1 MLGVGQLDGPE
12 MKHRLSTQALA
23 PVGIVAAL
31 FLSGM
36 IVRSLWSTQMWV
48 NLPLHSTVEA
58 LGGLAA
64 VLTGLVLLARKAEW
78 EDERLQG
85 LASGL
90 LGMGILEGFHAVSSP
105 DHGFVLLRS
114 AASLLGAVA
123 FSFVW
128 HPPGMIGKR
137 TRELIPYL
145 VTAATVSFGMVVL
158 TFPHQLPRFTEQDQF
173 APIALVVNG
182 VAAVLFLA
190 GAAGFWLEFGRTGR
204 PEHQLLATLAFLFGL
219 AEIMFLFS
227 APWQSEWWIWHFVRV
242 AAYVIALTY
251 VSRGYVRMVGET
263 RQALAEAKRSG
274 RRLAAQYGVTRVLA
288 EAPTL
293 KDAGQAVLRAIG
305 ESLNWELG
313 MFWSL
318 DEEKQVLRFVDL
330 WHAPH
335 IEATEFVQDSRGR
348 TFRRG
353 EGLIGRVWATGKP
366 IWIPDLITDPAFR
379 RASMAARA
387 GLHAGFAF
395 PVCKGGE
402 FYGVIDFFSR
412 ESREPDQDVLDMVA
426 DLGIKVGLFVDR
438 KRKEDE
444 LRQTEARLVE
454 EQRLAEVARV
464 LGDIGHDLK
473 NMLMPILSG
482 AGLLEEEISECF
494 SKLPQPAV
502 ASVKPSRDLA
512 HELVAMIRQ
521 GSRRIH
527 DRVKEIADSV
537 KGLTRPPQFAPCR
550 LANVV
555 SNVYAFLRILAD
567 ERQVALRTEGLETL
581 PEITA
586 DESRLFNAIYNL
598 VNNAIPEVSSG
609 GSVTVQGCTDKSGKS
624 IALSVI
630 DTGRGMSPEVR
641 DSLFTYQA
649 ISRKKG
655 GTGLGTKIVK
665 DVVDA
670 HGGTITVESTEGKGT
685 AFHITLFVDGPPTH
699 TPSTA
704 RPAAEASRLT
714 P

>member
-1 MLGVGQLDGPE
+1 MKRILLVQNLIPLG
-12 MKHRLSTQALA
+12 
-23 PVGIVAAL
+23 IIAAL
-31 FLSGM
+31 FLSGT
-36 IVRSLWSTQMWV
+36 IVQSLSTNQIWV
-48 NLPLHSTVEA
+48 NVPLHSTMEA

-64 VLTGLVLLARKAEW
+64 VLMGLVLLARKAEW
-78 EDERLQG
+78 KDERLQG

-105 DHGFVLLRS
+105 EHGFVLLRS
-114 AASLLGAVA
+114 AASLLGGVA

-137 TRELIPYL
+137 TKELIPYL
-145 VTAATVSFGMVVL
+145 VTAVTVSFGMLVL

-173 APIALVVNG
+173 APIALAVNG

-190 GAAGFWLEFGRTGR
+190 GAAGFWLEFRRTGR
-204 PEHQLLATLAFLFGL
+204 PEHQLLATLAILFGL
-219 AEIMFLFS
+219 AEMMFLFS
-227 APWQSEWWIWHFVRV
+227 SPWQSEWWIWHFVRFT
-242 AAYVIALTY
+242 AYVLALTH

-288 EAPTL
+288 EAATL

-318 DEEKQVLRFVDL
+318 DEEKQVLQFVDL
-330 WHAPH
+330 WHASH

-379 RASMAARA
+379 RAQMAARA
-387 GLHAGFAF
+387 GLHGGFAF

-444 LRQTEARLVE
+444 LHRTEARLAE
-454 EQRLAEVARV
+454 EQRLAEMARV

-502 ASVKPSRDLA
+502 SAVKPSQDLA
-512 HELVAMIRQ
+512 HELIEMIRQ

-550 LANVV
+550 LADVV
-555 SNVYAFLRILAD
+555 SGVYAILRILAD
-567 ERQVALRTEGLETL
+567 ERKVALRTEGLETL
-581 PEITA
+581 PLIRA

-598 VNNAIPEVSSG
+598 VNNAIPEVPAG
-609 GSVTVQGCTDKSGKS
+609 GSVTVQGRTDQSGKN
-624 IALSVI
+624 IVLSVT
-630 DTGRGMSPEVR
+630 DTGKGMSPEVR
-641 DSLFTYQA
+641 DSLFSYQA
-649 ISRKKG
+649 ISRKMG

-670 HGGTITVESTEGKGT
+670 HGGTIAVESEEGVGT
-685 AFHITLFVDGPPTH
+685 AFHITLSIEGPPSRS
-699 TPSTA
+699 PSTA
-704 RPAAEASRLT
+704 RPPAETGRMKL
-714 P
+714 